1 MPDFNNIFDRF
12 FARSQTVSKGVFLY
26 KMAWGI
32 EILVATI
39 GIFLGILV
47 ILQERCF
54 NIGSGKNTTNWFK

>member
-39 GIFLGILV
+39 GVF
-47 ILQERCF
+47 
-54 NIGSGKNTTNWFK
+54 